1 MLGGEILKYLK
12 VSYFITFEEN
22 PEWGKPPAFVIRS
35 VLGLS
40 LRKLTCT
47 LKLKEQCRDCIL
59 FDSCIYSVFFES
71 NIKKDFISLQGRDKA
86 VHPFVIDIILLKEPK
101 AEIQITFIGKATNYI
116 PYINIAL
123 ENSGKLGV
131 GRKRTKFVI
140 NSILSNGKYFFKNT
154 REIANNCNTWTL
166 TENTKKTPRKIIL
179 ETPCRIK
186 EQGKYISTI
195 DLNSL
200 LKNMVRRIK
209 ALSEIF
215 GDGAYSIDLKNET
228 FDSQPVNQRWI
239 DKVYYSSRQHTT
251 MKIGGVIGEI
261 IIKEKLPLEVINIIC
276 AMELFHV
283 GKNISF
289 GLGKIKVEYDECR

>member
-1 MLGGEILKYLK
+1 MKYLK

-22 PEWGKPPAFVIRS
+22 PEWGRPPAFVLRS

-40 LRKLTCT
+40 LKRLTCA
-47 LKLKEQCRDCIL
+47 LKLQEQCRECIL

-71 NIKKDFISLQGRDKA
+71 NIEKNSISLQGRDKA
-86 VHPFVIDIILLKEPK
+86 VHPFVLDILSLKESK

-123 ENSGKLGV
+123 ENAGKLGV
-131 GRKRTKFVI
+131 GKKRTKFVVD
-140 NSILSNGKYFFKNT
+140 SILSNGKSFFQNT
-154 REIANNCNTWTL
+154 REIAKSCDTWFP
-166 TENTKKTPRKIIL
+166 TEIPIKTPKKIIL

-186 EQGKYISTI
+186 EQGRYISTI

-200 LKNMVRRIK
+200 VKNMERRIK

-215 GDGAYSIDLKNET
+215 CDEVYSLNLSNLT
-228 FDSQPVNQRWI
+228 FDSDPVNQRWI
-239 DKVYYSSRQHTT
+239 EKVYYSSRQHTT
-251 MKIGGVIGEI
+251 MKLGGVVGEII
-261 IIKEKLPLEVINIIC
+261 IIKEKLPIEVTNLIG

-289 GLGKIKVEYDECR
+289 GLGRIKVEYDECR